1 VFRSEARAA
10 PSLMAKSAQ
19 GDEMV
24 MLLKQLLA
32 IELWRAG
39 LSQSEI
45 RTRLG
50 IGMKAV
56 NGMLKG
62 VSRDVTVHVKHTE

>member
-1 VFRSEARAA
+1 
-10 PSLMAKSAQ
+10 
-19 GDEMV
+19 

-50 IGMKAV
+50 IGMNAV
-56 NGMLKG
+56 NDMLKG
-62 VSRDVTVHVKHTE
+62 VSRDVAVHVKRD

>member
-1 VFRSEARAA
+1 
-10 PSLMAKSAQ
+10 MAKSAQ
-19 GDEMV
+19 DDETV

-39 LSQSEI
+39 LSQAEI

-50 IGMKAV
+50 MNMNAV
-56 NGMLKG
+56 NQMLKG
-62 VSRDVTVHVKHTE
+62 VSREVTVHVKRTDQMP